1 VLLRKPRPVHEYREG
16 IKNAIIDIRRLEG
29 LLKSMLQLARAEER
43 AIRGVP
49 EDIDAVDVGLTC
61 QAVMQRYIPFARER
75 QVSFSYCGDEPLPV
89 RARNEDLEQIWSN
102 LLENAIRYSPPQ
114 SSIELS
120 ARRAKGAV
128 ASVTVEDHGSGIPA
142 SELPHIFDMFHR
154 GDASRS
160 RETGGCGLG
169 LATVKGLV
177 KIYGGTVEAESRSG
191 KGTQMVVTF
200 PLVSR

>member
-1 VLLRKPRPVHEYREG
+1 
-16 IKNAIIDIRRLEG
+16 
-29 LLKSMLQLARAEER
+29 MLQLARAEER